1 MRFGAFLL
9 APRYPGQDAGT
20 PLDASLAAAVAA
32 EDAGFDDVWIAEHH
46 FMSYGVCPSAVTMAG
61 FLLGATR
68 RITVGTAVSVLS
80 TQHPVALAEQ
90 AALLDRL
97 SGGRFVL
104 GVGRGGPWVEL
115 DVFGTG
121 LERWE
126 RGYPAALDALR
137 TGRVRD
143 PPRTGQLTDD
153 LELVPRPRGDLPVIT
168 AVTSEDGLRAA
179 ADRGL
184 PMLLGMHADDEEKAA
199 LTARYA
205 QLAPDAASRH
215 VSAGIAHVA
224 DSTTE
229 AVATVRAALPRWL
242 GPGLAGYRRADGV
255 LRTPR
260 DPDAYTDLLC
270 RLHPVGSPGHCIR
283 TLAAT
288 AHRTGVEHLILMVE
302 TTGEPARTL
311 ETISRLGA
319 EVLPRLRRQPAA
331 VDTNGTPRPT
341 SS

>member
-9 APRYPGQDAGT
+9 APRYPKQDVGT

-126 RGYPAALDALR
+126 RGYPAALDALLAALR
-137 TGRVRD
+137 SGRVRD
-143 PPRTGQLTDD
+143 PPCTGQLADD
-153 LELVPRPRGDLPVIT
+153 LELVPRSRGDLPVIT
-168 AVTSEDGLRAA
+168 AVTSEDGLRTA

-184 PMLLGMHADDEEKAA
+184 PMLLGMLADDEEKAA
-199 LTARYA
+199 L
-205 QLAPDAASRH
+205 
-215 VSAGIAHVA
+215 IA
-224 DSTTE
+224 
-229 AVATVRAALPRWL
+229 
-242 GPGLAGYRRADGV
+242 
-255 LRTPR
+255 
-260 DPDAYTDLLC
+260 DLLC
-270 RLHPVGSPGHCIR
+270 RLPPVGSPGHCVR

-302 TTGEPARTL
+302 TTGELARTL

-319 EVLPRLRRQPAA
+319 EVLPRLRRQPAVA
-331 VDTNGTPRPT
+331 DTDDTAPATG
-341 SS
+341 S

>member
-126 RGYPAALDALR
+126 RGYPAALDALLAALR

-168 AVTSEDGLRAA
+168 AVTSEDGLRTA

-199 LTARYA
+199 L
-205 QLAPDAASRH
+205 
-215 VSAGIAHVA
+215 IA
-224 DSTTE
+224 
-229 AVATVRAALPRWL
+229 
-242 GPGLAGYRRADGV
+242 
-255 LRTPR
+255 
-260 DPDAYTDLLC
+260 DLLC
-270 RLHPVGSPGHCIR
+270 RLPPVGSPGHCVR

-302 TTGEPARTL
+302 TTGELARTL

-319 EVLPRLRRQPAA
+319 EVLPRLRRQPAVA
-331 VDTNGTPRPT
+331 DTDDTAPATG
-341 SS
+341 S

>member
-9 APRYPGQDAGT
+9 APRYPGQDVGT

-126 RGYPAALDALR
+126 RGYPAALDALLAALR

-143 PPRTGQLTDD
+143 PPCTGQLADD
-153 LELVPRPRGDLPVIT
+153 LELVPRSRGDLPVIT
-168 AVTSEDGLRAA
+168 AVTSEDGLRTA

-199 LTARYA
+199 L
-205 QLAPDAASRH
+205 
-215 VSAGIAHVA
+215 IA
-224 DSTTE
+224 
-229 AVATVRAALPRWL
+229 
-242 GPGLAGYRRADGV
+242 
-255 LRTPR
+255 
-260 DPDAYTDLLC
+260 DLLC
-270 RLHPVGSPGHCIR
+270 RLHPVGSPGHCVR

-288 AHRTGVEHLILMVE
+288 AHRTGVEHVILMVE
-302 TTGEPARTL
+302 TTGELARTL

-319 EVLPRLRRQPAA
+319 EVLPRLQRQPAA
-331 VDTNGTPRPT
+331 ADTDDTAPATG
-341 SS
+341 S

>member
-1 MRFGAFLL
+1 MSGRRDAWHGGSVRFGAFLL
-9 APRYPGQDAGT
+9 AARYPGQDVGT

-126 RGYPAALDALR
+126 RGYPAALDALLTALR
-137 TGRVRD
+137 TGRVCD
-143 PPRTGQLTDD
+143 PRRSAPVSSTSSSWW
-153 LELVPRPRGDLPVIT
+153 RPPASWPGRWRRSAGSARRCCRGCGVSRWRSI
-168 AVTSEDGLRAA
+168 R
-179 ADRGL
+179 
-184 PMLLGMHADDEEKAA
+184 
-199 LTARYA
+199 TAR
-205 QLAPDAASRH
+205 PDRPAHRSAAGRP
-215 VSAGIAHVA
+215 AGASDALITQA
-224 DSTTE
+224 
-229 AVATVRAALPRWL
+229 VRAGNRAIP
-242 GPGLAGYRRADGV
+242 AESAYRR
-255 LRTPR
+255 
-260 DPDAYTDLLC
+260 
-270 RLHPVGSPGHCIR
+270 
-283 TLAAT
+283 
-288 AHRTGVEHLILMVE
+288 
-302 TTGEPARTL
+302 
-311 ETISRLGA
+311 
-319 EVLPRLRRQPAA
+319 
-331 VDTNGTPRPT
+331 
-341 SS
+341 